1 MSHRGGNIS
10 TSQQRVNC
18 AVAVVVTHA
27 RKVLFGRRRTGCGDF
42 EWQLPGG
49 WLEIGESPQQSARR
63 EVREETG
70 LLLCEMHFVGTT
82 SNVFSPQNH
91 SLSLYFEAEC
101 VDAGSLI
108 DREQDKCHGWEWRDW
123 ADVTDKLFL
132 PLGLLKQSVY
142 RPFSSEAHRPVSQS
156 GFFA

>member
-18 AVAVVVTHA
+18 AVAVVVTHTH
-27 RKVLFGRRRTGCGDF
+27 KVLFGRRRTGRGDF

-49 WLEIGESPQQSARR
+49 WLKVGESPLQAARR

-70 LLLCEMHFVGTT
+70 LLLRELHFVGTT
-82 SNVFSPQNH
+82 SNVFSAHNH

-108 DREQDKCHGWEWRDW
+108 ETEQEKCDGWEWRCW

-132 PLGLLKQSVY
+132 PLSLLKQTEY
-142 RPFSSEAHRPVSQS
+142 RPFFQQGQQACVST
-156 GFFA
+156 